1 MIDLGYCYMA
11 RICARDEWLPDGTE
25 FIGTGIIPDIIVEES
40 EEMIDGKDVVL
51 DRALKYL
58 LKK

>member
-1 MIDLGYCYMA
+1 MVA
-11 RICARDEWLPDGTE
+11 DGTE
-25 FIGTGIIPDIIVEES
+25 FIGVGIIPDIIVEES